1 MDVVKMLKNGTS
13 FKFTTL
19 LNIVKKKKVSFWS
32 FSLSKRRHTYTMTSL
47 TTEFST
53 IPNN

>member
-19 LNIVKKKKVSFWS
+19 LNIVKKKKKKKY
-32 FSLSKRRHTYTMTSL
+32 LSGLSHSQKEDTPT
-47 TTEFST
+47 
-53 IPNN
+53 P